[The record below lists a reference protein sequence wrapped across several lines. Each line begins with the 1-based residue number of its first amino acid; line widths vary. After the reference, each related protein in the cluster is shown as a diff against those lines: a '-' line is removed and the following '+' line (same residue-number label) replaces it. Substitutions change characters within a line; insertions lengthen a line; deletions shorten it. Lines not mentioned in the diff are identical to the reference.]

1 MQVVSARVALYVM
14 VLFKI
19 KQISPVQVLNSDF
32 LELTLLCIRR

>member
-19 KQISPVQVLNSDF
+19 KQNLPLQVLNSDF
-32 LELTLLCIRR
+32 LEPTAPLYS